1 MSHRCYM
8 SHASVTPSESLLK
21 PLKTGH
27 VTHSAVQCWKW
38 PCFDGVLTCLTAC
51 THKVV
56 QRCKY
61 PFYPFLCDCTQIPQN
76 TPKYPKYPK
85 MALLTT
91 VLKTGQKRVKMAL
104 FWPYVLKMGS
114 KDYRFSLK
122 QAKTP
127 PLDQIPPNT
136 PK

>member
-1 MSHRCYM
+1 
-8 SHASVTPSESLLK
+8 
-21 PLKTGH
+21 
-27 VTHSAVQCWKW
+27 
-38 PCFDGVLTCLTAC
+38 
-51 THKVV
+51 
-56 QRCKY
+56 
-61 PFYPFLCDCTQIPQN
+61 
-76 TPKYPKYPK
+76 
-85 MALLTT
+85 MALLAT

-127 PLDQIPPNT
+127 LLAKYPKIGVFGPNT

>member
-1 MSHRCYM
+1 
-8 SHASVTPSESLLK
+8 
-21 PLKTGH
+21 
-27 VTHSAVQCWKW
+27 
-38 PCFDGVLTCLTAC
+38 
-51 THKVV
+51 
-56 QRCKY
+56 
-61 PFYPFLCDCTQIPQN
+61 
-76 TPKYPKYPK
+76 

-127 PLDQIPPNT
+127 LFGQIPQNRGIWANMLKMALLAVYAQIPS
-136 PK
+136 KQA